1 MNTKHFKILEIFLVP
16 LVVMLMMFSSFAFML
31 FFGFRNYHELALVMP
46 FSKIVTVF
54 IQAMLVVSVFYITIR
69 WLNNVLPW
77 NKVWIFRFFAD
88 VLIVLLV
95 AFSCIFLLIHYENK
109 GVLPLGVPH
118 SRKEYVYILPL
129 VMNSFYLVA
138 VEMILSVE
146 IKNKLIIRLT
156 QLEKQQVHAK
166 YQALKSQIDHHF
178 LFNNLSV
185 LSSIIYED
193 VEKSDVFIQKLSKV
207 YRYVLSMNK
216 SDLVSVEEEIEFIT
230 SYLDL
235 YKFRFEEG
243 FWYEI
248 NVDQKHYTCLIPPL
262 TLQVL
267 IENTIKH
274 NVVSR
279 HQPLKVEI
287 YSCQNEL
294 VVQNNIQLRESEVE
308 STQTGLNNLKEK
320 YKLLKARIPV
330 VFHDRNLFKV
340 HISLIPKIHG

>member
-1 MNTKHFKILEIFLVP
+1 MSVKHFKVLEIFLVP
-16 LVVMLMMFSSFAFML
+16 LIVILMMFSSFAFML
-31 FFGFRNYHELALVMP
+31 FFGFRSYNELVQFMP
-46 FSKIVTVF
+46 FTKIVTVF
-54 IQAMLVVSVFYITIR
+54 IQTMIVVSVFYFTIR

-88 VLIVLLV
+88 MLIVFLV
-95 AFSCIFLLIHYENK
+95 AFSCVFLMIHYENK
-109 GVLPLGVPH
+109 GVLPLGVPYGE
-118 SRKEYVYILPL
+118 KEFVYVIPL
-129 VMNSFYLVA
+129 VMNYFYLVA

-146 IKNKLIIRLT
+146 IKNKLFIQLT

-207 YRYVLSMNK
+207 YRYVLSINK

-248 NVDQKHYTCLIPPL
+248 NVDQKHFSCLIPPL

-267 IENTIKH
+267 VENAIKH

-287 YSCQNEL
+287 YSCQNDL
-294 VVQNNIQLRESEVE
+294 VVQNNIQLRKSEIE

-320 YKLLKARIPV
+320 YELLKARIPV
-330 VFHDRNLFKV
+330 VFHEGNLFKV
-340 HISLIPKIHG
+340 RISLIPKIYG